1 MGSGADKTIID
12 CEGNGVG
19 AFFWYKLVVVDF
31 VFCSGFI
38 LLFGYYTI
46 ANLTVRNCIATE
58 PGSNGGGALVNNSG
72 VYLDGTHWIN
82 NTAPNGG
89 AVGLDRFSTLYT
101 RGDNKFINNSA
112 TLHGGAVNANR
123 TSFFYISG
131 DEEFLSNSVGGSSS
145 AGDANFFINT
155 TSSLRYPQDRFRP
168 KLASGPGQIEK
179 DPVAYVDPSVV
190 CASETCD
197 GSKEHPFRNLH
208 SALHTGATQH
218 GGKIFLM
225 PGVYGP
231 NDANLT
237 IANDDYSIQP
247 WPDMTGEVIIDCK
260 HQGRFLVV
268 YYLLLKLSN
277 ITIQNCVNNNNDSD
291 VNGGALK
298 AHGARLTLSN
308 VNFRNNSAP
317 FGFGGALF
325 VSRTSL
331 VVKGGSFFN
340 NSAREFGAAI
350 YLRNCSGRLEHNT
363 QFHNNFLLP
372 KTNQQPVVNDVS
384 CLAAAI
390 QNDGTVHFQ
399 VDQLGRC
406 GVEVSSPSTFA
417 VFPGS
422 LAGVLFPLN
431 STGDI
436 QHDIYAVLQFDS
448 VVELQNGRP
457 IENTRL
463 SKENLMWTL
472 STSNHSNQYLRLTYD
487 AFGPNKQFVRVIH
500 DFYIQDAT
508 VIPDGSTTP
517 LSVKNGSI
525 KTTIQIALWPF
536 KEPGN
541 SLMLTLITYTHAP
554 IISLL
559 PATPPDSIAD
569 LNADEVDFVLETE
582 ELTVNFGA
590 VTFAIFDSIQDGR
603 QPITLEAP
611 HRPPN
616 NNAAVEFRFIFGSFS
631 LWTNFDPDFGVV
643 LGNGNSGN
651 QGDGET
657 PKGLIIGLSI
667 GLLAVACFVV
677 VVVSVVVGVVTT
689 VIRRRRRAKL
699 MRRVVSSGVDAKKSG
714 IQYEKLEETPK

>member
-1 MGSGADKTIID
+1 M
-12 CEGNGVG
+12 
-19 AFFWYKLVVVDF
+19 
-31 VFCSGFI
+31 
-38 LLFGYYTI
+38 LFGYYTI

-101 RGDNKFINNSA
+101 RGHNKFINNSA

-123 TSFFYISG
+123 TSFFYING
-131 DEEFLSNSVGGSSS
+131 DEEFLANSVGGSTS
-145 AGDANFFINT
+145 ADDANFFINT
-155 TSSLRYPQDRFRP
+155 TSSLRYPEDPFRP
-168 KLASGPGQIEK
+168 QLASGPGHIER
-179 DPVAYVDPSVV
+179 DPVAYVNPSVV
-190 CASETCD
+190 CANETCD

-208 SALHTGATQH
+208 SALHTGATKN

-225 PGVYGP
+225 PGVYDGP
-231 NDANLT
+231 NDSNLT
-237 IANDDYSIQP
+237 IANDDYSVQP
-247 WPDMTGEVIIDCK
+247 WPDMSGEVIIDCK
-260 HQGRFLVV
+260 NQARFLVV
-268 YYLLLKLSN
+268 YSLFLELSN
-277 ITIQNCVNNNNDSD
+277 VTIRNCVNNDPWD

-298 AHGARLTLSN
+298 AQGARLTLSN
-308 VNFRNNSAP
+308 VNFLHNAAP
-317 FGFGGALF
+317 SGFGGALF

-340 NSAREFGAAI
+340 NSAWEFGAAI
-350 YLRNCSGRLEHNT
+350 YLRNSSGRLEHNT
-363 QFHNNFLLP
+363 QFLSNFLLN
-372 KTNQQPVVNDVS
+372 KTQQQADNDVS

-436 QHDIYAVLQFDS
+436 QPDIYAVLQFDS

-463 SKENLMWTL
+463 SKENLMWTV

-500 DFYIQDAT
+500 DFYIEDAT
-508 VIPDGSTTP
+508 VIPDGSTIP
-517 LSVKNGSI
+517 LSVNNGSI

-541 SLMLTLITYTHAP
+541 SLMLTLTTHTHAP

-582 ELTVNFGA
+582 DLTVNFGA

-603 QPITLEAP
+603 QPITVEAP
-611 HRPPN
+611 HRVAN
-616 NNAAVEFRFIFGSFS
+616 NNASVEFRFIFGSFS

-643 LGNGNSGN
+643 LGRGNSGN
-651 QGDGET
+651 QGPTKSAIGSSET
-657 PKGLIIGLSI
+657 PEGLIIGLSI

-699 MRRVVSSGVDAKKSG
+699 MRRVVSSGVDADKSGG
-714 IQYEKLEETPK
+714 IQYEKLDEDTQPK